1 MELGRLLPGVGPEH
15 IGVRVGTCA
24 VGSLSGV
31 TALIPPAGSTVG
43 VDSRGGGPAT
53 HETDIARPG
62 TLPFGAD
69 GIVLTGGSALGLA
82 SARGVQDRLVE
93 SGVGTPVAGT
103 RVPIVPAA
111 AIFDIGRGG
120 APTPPSAE
128 DGYRAAENALGR
140 RAASGSVLY
149 ESRGST
155 GAGIGAWTGRGFSRG
170 GMGCASI
177 FTAGGHWVSAVV
189 IANPMGTLFEPGGRL
204 AAAGVLNTYGVQ
216 LPTVDPDE
224 TARMTECARQRRQ
237 QAPTNTT
244 IAVICT
250 DAFLTDAEA
259 TRLATSAHAGIAR
272 AVWPS
277 HTMFDGDTVFA
288 LSAGQH
294 ADGAASTGPG
304 GSASSPGTPVEMQTQ
319 LNIAAADA
327 LSAAI
332 VDAVLTAGEPHHQLS
347 NVDLPPALRDVF
359 PDLCSAWEAQARE
372 RLDGPLTGTDTAVQP

>member
-1 MELGRLLPGVGPEH
+1 MEPGRLLPGVGPEH

-24 VGSLSGV
+24 VESLSGV

-82 SARGVQDRLVE
+82 CARGVQDRLVE
-93 SGVGTPVAGT
+93 AGVGTPVAGT

-120 APTPPSAE
+120 PPSPPSAP
-128 DGYRAAENALGR
+128 DGYRAADNALNR
-140 RAASGSVLY
+140 PAATAAALC
-149 ESRGST
+149 EFRGSA
-155 GAGIGAWTGRGFSRG
+155 GAGIGAWTGRGFCRG

-177 FTAGGHWVSAVV
+177 LTADGQWVSAVV
-189 IANPMGTLFEPGGRL
+189 IANPMGTVFEPDGRL
-204 AAAGVLNTYGVQ
+204 AAAGVLSAYGLQ
-216 LPTVDPDE
+216 LPSADPEE
-224 TARMTECARQRRQ
+224 TSRMSERARQRQ
-237 QAPTNTT
+237 EQAPTNTT

-250 DAFLTDAEA
+250 DASLTDSQT
-259 TRLATSAHAGIAR
+259 TRLAASAHAGIAR

-288 LSAGQH
+288 LSTGQRPGSS
-294 ADGAASTGPG
+294 AAGAAGDCA
-304 GSASSPGTPVEMQTQ
+304 ASVEMLTR

-332 VDAVLTAGEPHHQLS
+332 VDAVLTAGGQHCRPAS
-347 NVDLPPALRDVF
+347 ADLPPALADVF
-359 PDLCSAWEAQARE
+359 PQLYSSWSRHARQ
-372 RLDGPLTGTDTAVQP
+372 RLDTVLAVADTAKPR

>member
-1 MELGRLLPGVGPEH
+1 MELGRLLPGVSPEH
-15 IGVRVGTCA
+15 IGVRVGTRA

-82 SARGVQDRLVE
+82 SARGVQDRLIE

-111 AIFDIGRGG
+111 AIFDIGRGS
-120 APTPPSAE
+120 APSPPSAQ
-128 DGYRAAENALGR
+128 DGYRAAEDALGR
-140 RAASGSVLY
+140 GAASGPALS

-170 GMGCASI
+170 GMGCASVL
-177 FTAGGHWVSAVV
+177 TAGGHWVTAVV

-204 AAAGVLNTYGVQ
+204 AAAGVLSTYGVQ
-216 LPTVDPDE
+216 LPSVDPDE
-224 TARMTECARQRRQ
+224 VARLAARARPREQ

-250 DAFLTDAEA
+250 DASLSDAEA
-259 TRLATSAHAGIAR
+259 TRLAASAHAGIAR

-288 LSAGQH
+288 LSTGQH
-294 ADGAASTGPG
+294 ADSVALN
-304 GSASSPGTPVEMQTQ
+304 GSADTTSAPGTSVEGLTQ

-332 VDAVLTAGEPHHQLS
+332 IDAVLSAGEQHHRPS
-347 NVDLPPALRDVF
+347 NADLPPALRDVF
-359 PDLCSAWEAQARE
+359 PDLCSAWEGQARE
-372 RLDGPLTGTDTAVQP
+372 RLNSLVTGTDTAAQP